1 MMSFYSRTVGALQP
15 AYVVRAYVIGFAL
28 LALVAWVRLH
38 APSNHGRT
46 DTYVSLG
53 YLFVCSLLFPFAKFV
68 WDELRD
74 VALGGNVFFINGLI
88 ALILKVF
95 INGLLWAFAVFIAP
109 IGLLYL
115 WFRTRAR

>member
-1 MMSFYSRTVGALQP
+1 MQP

-28 LALVAWVRLH
+28 LALVAWVRFH
-38 APSNHGRT
+38 APSDHGGT
-46 DTYVSLG
+46 DRYLSLA
-53 YLFVCSLLFPFAKFV
+53 YLFICSLLFPFAKLV

-95 INGLLWAFAVFIAP
+95 INGLLWAFALFIAP

-115 WFRTRAR
+115 WFRTRAG